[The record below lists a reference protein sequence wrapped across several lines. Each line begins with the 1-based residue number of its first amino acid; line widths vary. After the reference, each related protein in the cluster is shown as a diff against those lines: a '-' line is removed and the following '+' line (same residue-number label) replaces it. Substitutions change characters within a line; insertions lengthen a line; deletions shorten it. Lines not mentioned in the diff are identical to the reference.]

1 MILQNVIFINI
12 LTFMKRMVAHMKS
25 SVTRATLARKVGKKA
40 GIPESEAGIIINTL
54 VNSLC
59 KSITTGEKVN
69 IMHFGSFQQKSK
81 KPRIGRNPKTLKNYE
96 ISARTVIKYVVSKD
110 LKQKINGESAK
121 NDKNESN

>member
-1 MILQNVIFINI
+1 
-12 LTFMKRMVAHMKS
+12 
-25 SVTRATLARKVGKKA
+25 
-40 GIPESEAGIIINTL
+40 
-54 VNSLC
+54 
-59 KSITTGEKVN
+59 
-69 IMHFGSFQQKSK
+69 MHFGSFQQKSK